1 MDLTTRLLCMFLE
14 KFHGI
19 SISLQTLKR
28 PLSDHRLNKIGSDI
42 SDASLQMITE
52 SRWPITSKR
61 RLFSGWAIDI

>member
-1 MDLTTRLLCMFLE
+1 MFLE

-19 SISLQTLKR
+19 PVSLQTLKR
-28 PLSDHRLNKIGSDI
+28 RLSDHRLNKIKSDI

-61 RLFSGWAIDI
+61 RLFSGWAIHI